1 AGSVNKHAQ
10 AEASGSNRLDVR
22 QKKVAEAERP
32 EKRPGKDAS
41 LNAGR
46 AQREAS
52 GPVAKASKAGPTLAD
67 GRRADDKHPQ
77 KRAATDNAERQ
88 AKTANKTAK
97 AKGHVADRQDASD
110 KNDRKL

>member
-1 AGSVNKHAQ
+1 VDKHAK
-10 AEASGSNRLDVR
+10 AEAR
-22 QKKVAEAERP
+22 QNTMAEAGRP

-41 LNAGR
+41 PNADR

-52 GPVAKASKAGPTLAD
+52 GPRAKASKVGSTVAD

-77 KRAATDNAERQ
+77 KRAAADNAERQ
-88 AKTANKTAK
+88 GKTASKTAK

-110 KNDRKL
+110 KNDKKL